1 MKKRILLA
9 TMAVMMLGLTACG
22 GDKKNDESATV
33 SGNAEVT
40 TEAEEGKEDSAKED
54 SSFSGDWNAVEEAGY
69 KPFWLKYGP
78 KALEKKDLSSV
89 ELYGCF
95 TDGTSLKDILYN
107 PKFTYYEIVEG
118 YSVEVETENLQETV
132 ASYDK
137 TYGSG
142 HACEINLYEQKD
154 GPHFTVQIYNISGET
169 CTLAQCI
176 ENNEFRVGDAS
187 QMEVCNQSEIALGI
201 PYGEYCD
208 INTYVAVGELLGKP
222 DKIYGDY
229 NNLMLIDRDNEE
241 ETFAETVQLGGGS
254 IMYDMMYKMNRG
266 MLFVSIGEANVDES
280 YKKFEKDT
288 NHVLVEYCSSED
300 LYIYLRDE
308 TNSGAIVQED
318 EEYAFE

>member
-95 TDGTSLKDILYN
+95 TDGTNVKDIIYN
-107 PKFTYYEIVEG
+107 PKFTYYEIITG
-118 YSVEVETENLQETV
+118 YYDDIETDNLAEAIANDTNTFGDGWV
-132 ASYDK
+132 CD
-137 TYGSG
+137 
-142 HACEINLYEQKD
+142 INLYEQKD
-154 GPHFTVQIYNISGET
+154 GDCITVQIYSLASEAQTI
-169 CTLAQCI
+169 AQCI
-176 ENNEFRVGDAS
+176 EGNEYKIGDAN
-187 QMEVCNQSEIALGI
+187 QMSVNNTSDVALGI
-201 PYGEYCD
+201 PYGEKCD
-208 INTYVAVGELLGKP
+208 INTCIQVGELLGKP
-222 DKIYGDY
+222 DKIYEAY
-229 NNLMLIDRDNEE
+229 RNLMLIDRDAEE
-241 ETFAETVQLGGGS
+241 ETYAETVQRGGGF
-254 IMYDMMYKMNRG
+254 IGYIMMYKMNRG
-266 MLFVSIGEANVDES
+266 MLFVNVGEANFS
-280 YKKFEKDT
+280 EKYASAEGDMT
-288 NHVLVEYCSSED
+288 YIQAEYCSSED